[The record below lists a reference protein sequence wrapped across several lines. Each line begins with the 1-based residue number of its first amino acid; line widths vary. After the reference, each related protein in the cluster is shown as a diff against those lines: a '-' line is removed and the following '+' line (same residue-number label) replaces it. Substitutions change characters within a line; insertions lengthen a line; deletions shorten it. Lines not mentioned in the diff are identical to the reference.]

1 MDRAGF
7 NDLTA
12 PGFRDIF
19 LDNFGERPTEYTEI
33 FNMETMSTQYVDD
46 SYVTGFGN
54 VPVKNEG
61 TSITY
66 DEALQ
71 GFDKR
76 YTAVTR
82 GLAYRITEEMIE
94 DDRYRIM
101 RKMPAQL
108 GRSMRNTIEQ
118 DGANML
124 NNAFDGTNYADGG
137 DGKELLAL
145 DHPLMGGGTQKNE
158 LTNAAD
164 FSYTSLEQA
173 TTDIAATTT
182 DRGQLMNLMPK
193 KLIVHPS
200 KLWKAQKILKSSQE
214 PGSANNDINPAL
226 NFVTVSANHYFTDPD
241 AWFIICDMHEMN
253 WFWRVK
259 PDHQMGNDFDT
270 GDAKFKVRGRWV
282 RGWSLPWGVF
292 GSPGA

>member
-7 NDLTA
+7 GDAVA
-12 PGFRDIF
+12 PGFRKIF
-19 LDNFGERPTEYTEI
+19 VNHLQFGERPMEYTNI
-33 FNMETMSTQYVDD
+33 YNMETMSTQYVDD

-54 VPVKNEG
+54 VPTKNEG
-61 TSITY
+61 SSVTY

-101 RKMPAQL
+101 GKMPAQL
-108 GRSMRNTIEQ
+108 GKSMRNTIEQ

-137 DGKELLAL
+137 DSKELLAT

-158 LTNAAD
+158 LTSAAD
-164 FSYTSLEQA
+164 FH
-173 TTDIAATTT
+173 IC
-182 DRGQLMNLMPK
+182 
-193 KLIVHPS
+193 
-200 KLWKAQKILKSSQE
+200 KS
-214 PGSANNDINPAL
+214 
-226 NFVTVSANHYFTDPD
+226 
-241 AWFIICDMHEMN
+241 
-253 WFWRVK
+253 
-259 PDHQMGNDFDT
+259 
-270 GDAKFKVRGRWV
+270 
-282 RGWSLPWGVF
+282 
-292 GSPGA
+292 